1 MSAIR
6 RVARPPPEEE
16 ETVADLPTVVCY
28 GDSNTW
34 GYDPATT
41 DRFPRDVRWPGVV
54 ARDLASTAHVVEEGL
69 CGRTTVWDSPFS
81 PGRNG
86 RTYLVPCLASH
97 APVDVVVV
105 MLGTNDLK
113 SVFRLGAPEIAS
125 GAAAVAETALTSCA
139 GPGGGPP
146 RVLLVSPPRLGPA
159 TDISDLWGLGE
170 ARETSARL
178 TAPYRTAAELLG
190 CAFLDADPLVS
201 MDPADGV
208 HLDAGGHAVLG
219 GAIASAVRALLRAER
234 A

>member
-1 MSAIR
+1 M
-6 RVARPPPEEE
+6 
-16 ETVADLPTVVCY
+16 ADLPTVVCY

-34 GYDPATT
+34 GYDPATAT
-41 DRFPRDVRWPGVV
+41 RLPRDVRWPGVV
-54 ARDLASTAHVVEEGL
+54 SRDLAGIAHVVEEGL
-69 CGRTTVWDSPFS
+69 NGRTTIWDSPFS

-97 APVDVVVV
+97 APVDVVVI

-113 SVFRLGAPEIAS
+113 SVFRLDAPEIAS
-125 GAAAVAETALTSCA
+125 GAAAVAETALTSCT

-146 RVLLVSPPRLGPA
+146 RLLLVSPPRLGPA
-159 TDISDLWGLGE
+159 TDISALRGLGE

-178 TAPYRTAAELLG
+178 APHYRTAAELLG
-190 CAFLDADPLVS
+190 CASLDADAFVA

-208 HLDAGGHAVLG
+208 HLDSDGHAVLG
-219 GAIASAVRALLRAER
+219 GAIASAVRALLGAER